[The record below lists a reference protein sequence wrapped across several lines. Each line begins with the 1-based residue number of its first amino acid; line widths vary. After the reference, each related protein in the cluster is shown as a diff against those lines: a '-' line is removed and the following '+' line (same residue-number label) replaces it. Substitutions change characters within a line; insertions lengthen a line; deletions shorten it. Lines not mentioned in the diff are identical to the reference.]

1 MQVLASPIF
10 CSGKLCAIKHKAHAF
25 KTLMKACTICLI
37 AQSGLGQF
45 ELIHQSY
52 QKIFKMVISKG
63 VSVVKPWD
71 GSKTCSNGSG
81 LSIAPTPDR
90 FGDVQAKILITFQN
104 GPHPPKNKNS
114 LLQA

>member
-52 QKIFKMVISKG
+52 QKIIKMVLSKGG
-63 VSVVKPWD
+63 VSVRGGVSVAKAWD
-71 GSKTCSNGSG
+71 
-81 LSIAPTPDR
+81 L
-90 FGDVQAKILITFQN
+90 
-104 GPHPPKNKNS
+104 
-114 LLQA
+114 

>member
-52 QKIFKMVISKG
+52 QNFQNGHFEEG
-63 VSVVKPWD
+63 VSV
-71 GSKTCSNGSG
+71 GGGCICS
-81 LSIAPTPDR
+81 
-90 FGDVQAKILITFQN
+90 
-104 GPHPPKNKNS
+104 
-114 LLQA
+114 